1 MKNRTFLS
9 LTAALALSGTLAFAS
24 SASAGTD
31 EYIGELMLV
40 GFNYCPQGSLPAAG
54 QTLSIS
60 SNQALFAL
68 YGTLYGGDGQTN
80 FKLPD
85 LRGRAPL
92 SNGSGPGLANY
103 TIGQIGGQESFTITT
118 AQMPPHTHN
127 VQASNQLGT
136 SGGPSDRFLA
146 GQAGDNDP
154 YNDGPPNRN
163 MNSAM
168 ITPTGGGQ
176 PVTNRSPFLAMQW
189 CIATQG
195 IFPSR
200 P

>member
-1 MKNRTFLS
+1 MKNRISIS
-9 LTAALALSGTLAFAS
+9 LAAALALSGTLASAS

-31 EYIGELMLV
+31 AYVGEVMLV
-40 GFNYCPQGSLPAAG
+40 GFTFCPQGSLPAAG

-68 YGTLYGGDGQTN
+68 YGTTYGGDGQTTFN
-80 FKLPD
+80 LPD
-85 LRGRAPL
+85 LRGRAAINNG
-92 SNGSGPGLANY
+92 NGSGLSNY
-103 TIGQIGGQESFTITT
+103 ALGQNGGQESFTITT
-118 AQMPPHTHN
+118 DQMPPHTHN

-136 SGGPSDRFLA
+136 SGGPSGRFLA
-146 GQAGDNDP
+146 GQAGDNNP
-154 YNDGPPNRN
+154 FIDGPANRT

-176 PVTNRSPFLAMQW
+176 PITNRGPYLAMQW
-189 CIATQG
+189 CVVTQG